1 MSMFYAGRHRGSGNT
16 SQVGKRAGATMV
28 AVAAVSLGTATIG
41 AQSASAATSAQATSS
56 TATFSGLVKQGSRGS
71 VVKQVQRKVG
81 VSADGIFGPATRNA
95 VKRWQQRHG
104 LVADGVVGS
113 RTGTKMRLTSG
124 STTTRSAKTAS
135 SAAKSNFTGLVRQG
149 SRGSVVKQ
157 VQRVVGASADGIFG
171 SGTASAVKRWQRSH
185 GLTADGV
192 VGPRTG
198 SAMGITGSTRTSSTT
213 TSRSTTRTAVS
224 SNAILNTAASLVGTR
239 YVMGGTSPS
248 TGFDCSGFTKY
259 VFARHGKTLPR
270 TAEQQRQATT
280 RVSSPRPGDLV
291 FFGAPAWHMG
301 IYAGNGQM
309 YDAGNSRVDTT
320 KRAIWTSAV
329 TYGRV

>member
-16 SQVGKRAGATMV
+16 SQIGKRAGATMV

-41 AQSASAATSAQATSS
+41 AQSATAAPSATSA
-56 TATFSGLVKQGSRGS
+56 ATFSGLVKQGSRGT
-71 VVKQVQRKVG
+71 VVKQVQQKVG
-81 VSADGIFGPATRNA
+81 VSADGIFGSRTAYA
-95 VKRWQQRHG
+95 VKRWQRSHG
-104 LVADGVVGS
+104 LVADGVVGP
-113 RTGTKMRLTSG
+113 RTGTKMGLG
-124 STTTRSAKTAS
+124 STTTRSSRTTAS
-135 SAAKSNFTGLVRQG
+135 STARSNFTGLVRQG
-149 SRGSVVKQ
+149 SRGTVVKQ
-157 VQRVVGASADGIFG
+157 VQRVVGVSADGIFG

-198 SAMGITGSTRTSSTT
+198 SAMGITGSTRSTTTT

-224 SNAILNTAASLVGTR
+224 GSGILNTAASLVGTR
-239 YVMGGTSPS
+239 YVMGGTTTS
-248 TGFDCSGFTKY
+248 GFDCSGFTKY
-259 VFARHGKTLPR
+259 VFARNGKTLPR

-280 RVSSPRPGDLV
+280 RVSSPRAGDLV
-291 FFGAPAWHMG
+291 FFGAPAWHVG